1 MNNRHRLSNDIE
13 KKVKRMKKADKD
25 RPTLFGQTIFLGTLG
40 LVFILP
46 IIAGAYLG
54 RWIDSRLAGY
64 SIRWTLSLIFLG
76 LIIGGVNA
84 YLMFRE

>member
-1 MNNRHRLSNDIE
+1 MNDRQRLSSDIE
-13 KKVKRMKKADKD
+13 KKVERMKKADKD

-40 LVFILP
+40 LVFVLP

-54 RWIDSRLAGY
+54 RWIDGKMAGY
-64 SIRWTLSLIFLG
+64 SIRWTLSLIILG
-76 LIIGGVNA
+76 IIIGGVNV